1 MKTRTRITIGLG
13 LAGCTAILF
22 TLLPTGSPDTRA
34 AAPKRKPVVT
44 QPLAV
49 VQPPAAKPNAPHQS
63 RPVEDE
69 PLLPSPVLAAEPQA
83 APPIPAEALLFK
95 RPVGESMMSTW
106 ASRDPEG
113 AGQWLNQN
121 RTHPQFADM
130 VRGYAIQI
138 STIDPAAARQW
149 AAQLNGIGNRFNAG
163 GGTLEQH
170 IDAIETMLSRPAT
183 EYAAE
188 LANAH
193 KSSATLQLPD
203 YIPRLVRQN
212 PGEDPVIEMEPVN
225 PFI

>member
-1 MKTRTRITIGLG
+1 MKPRTRIIIGLS
-13 LAGCTAILF
+13 LAGCAALLF
-22 TLLPTGSPDTRA
+22 TLLQTGSPDTLPA
-34 AAPKRKPVVT
+34 ARKQKPVVM
-44 QPLAV
+44 QPPV
-49 VQPPAAKPNAPHQS
+49 VGQSPAAKLLATQQPRHD
-63 RPVEDE
+63 EDE

-83 APPIPAEALLFK
+83 APPIPWALLFK
-95 RPVGESMMSTW
+95 RPAGESMMSAW
-106 ASRDPEG
+106 AARDPEG

-121 RTHPQFADM
+121 RNLPNFADM

-138 STIDPAAARQW
+138 ATIDPAVARQW
-149 AAQLNGIGNRFNAG
+149 AAQIPGQDRFNAG

-203 YIPRLVRQN
+203 YIPRLVRQH
-212 PGEDPVIEMEPVN
+212 PGEDPVFEMEPVN